1 MTPAP
6 ADEVV
11 VAPEVL
17 FGAALSAG
25 TAGAPIG
32 AGGSAGLVGAWF
44 PTERWGVH
52 LGVHE
57 GLWSTDLRFVGQI
70 EVGARWR
77 VHRAVDLI
85 GGFVHHHETPWDA
98 ALDDPFGAA
107 LGVAPAIRHRSGAT
121 LGASAGWP
129 LTREGTTAVVGR
141 VDLTGALLAG
151 DGPLAT
157 GQVRGVLTVEL
168 PELRRH

>member
-6 ADEVV
+6 AAAEV

-17 FGAALSAG
+17 FGASLSAG
-25 TAGAPIG
+25 VAGSPVG
-32 AGGSAGLVGAWF
+32 AGGAAGVVGAWF

-77 VHRAVDLI
+77 VHRAVDLL

-98 ALDDPFGAA
+98 ALDDPLGAA
-107 LGVAPAIRHRSGAT
+107 LGVAPAIRHRSGAS
-121 LGASAGWP
+121 LGVSAGWP
-129 LTREGTTAVVGR
+129 LADVGASAVVGR
-141 VDLTGALLAG
+141 VDLSGAWLAG
-151 DGPLAT
+151 VGPPVT
-157 GQVRGVLTVEL
+157 GQVRGVVTVEI
-168 PELRRH
+168 PELRR

>member
-6 ADEVV
+6 ADVEV
-11 VAPEVL
+11 VAPDVL

-25 TAGAPIG
+25 AAGAPVG
-32 AGGSAGLVGAWF
+32 AGGAAGVVGAWF
-44 PTERWGVH
+44 PTDHWGVH

-77 VHRAVDLI
+77 VHPHIDLL

-98 ALDDPFGAA
+98 ALDDPLGAA
-107 LGVAPAIRHRSGAT
+107 MGVAAAIRHRSGAT

-129 LTREGTTAVVGR
+129 LARAGETTVVGR
-141 VDLTGALLAG
+141 IDLTGAVLAG

-157 GQVRGVLTVEL
+157 GQARGVLTVEI
-168 PELRRH
+168 PTLRR